1 VIPVLTESAER
12 DLQVIWDQQVRF
24 FDEQRAQLMISQI
37 FRLIYDLETFP
48 ELGRK
53 REEIAPGL
61 RGLGIKDYVV
71 LYAITTQGV
80 TVMRVLHRRQDMRRI
95 FP

>member
-1 VIPVLTESAER
+1 MIPVLTESAQR

-24 FDEQRAQLMISQI
+24 FDERRAQLMISQI
-37 FRLIYDLETFP
+37 FRLIYDLEPFP

>member
-1 VIPVLTESAER
+1 VIPVLTAPAKL

-24 FDEQRAQLMISQI
+24 FDERRAQV
-37 FRLIYDLETFP
+37 FRLIYGLEAFP

-53 REEIAPGL
+53 RVEIAPGL
-61 RGLGIKDYVV
+61 R
-71 LYAITTQGV
+71 
-80 TVMRVLHRRQDMRRI
+80 RI

>member
-1 VIPVLTESAER
+1 VIPVLTAPAEL

-24 FDEQRAQLMISQI
+24 FDERRAQLLLTQI
-37 FRLIYDLETFP
+37 FRLIYDLEAFP

-53 REEIAPGL
+53 REEIASGL

-71 LYAITTQGV
+71 LYTITTQGV
-80 TVMRVLHRRQDMRRI
+80 TIMRVLHRRQDMRRI

>member
-1 VIPVLTESAER
+1 VIPVLTESAQR
-12 DLQVIWDQQVRF
+12 DLQVIWDLQVRF

-53 REEIAPGL
+53 REEIAPGW